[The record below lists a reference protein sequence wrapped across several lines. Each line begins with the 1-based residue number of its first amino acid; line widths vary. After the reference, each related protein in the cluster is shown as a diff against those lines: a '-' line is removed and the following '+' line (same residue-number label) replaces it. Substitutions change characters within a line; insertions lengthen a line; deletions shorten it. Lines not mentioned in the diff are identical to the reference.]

1 GAGADDGSI
10 VDGLGDQCDRWIL
23 RRHGHA
29 PRLRPQRWDP
39 RQDGDSSIVTVD
51 TRGVVV
57 GAAAGT
63 DQELLHAVAVGVTG
77 RVDGVVVR
85 RAAMVVVVQP
95 VVGSGQGDGLHVGM
109 VGVRVGVAAG
119 VDHRDRVPL
128 VLEVQVVHVGV
139 DGVVVDR
146 GPVGHNT
153 RKVVTGGVVLN
164 GREEAYALGTLLI
177 VCVRRRVTMEHL
189 LMSV

>member
-1 GAGADDGSI
+1 RPLAT
-10 VDGLGDQCDRWIL
+10 
-23 RRHGHA
+23 
-29 PRLRPQRWDP
+29 RLYRLSLHDALP
-39 RQDGDSSIVTVD
+39 IC
-51 TRGVVV
+51 VVV

-85 RAAMVVVVQP
+85 RAAMVVEVQP

-139 DGVVVDR
+139 AGVVVDR
-146 GPVGHNT
+146 GPVGHHA
-153 RKVVTGGVVLN
+153 RKVLTGGEVLIGGEGAGDN
-164 GREEAYALGTLLI
+164 GSQRMDGDHQL
-177 VCVRRRVTMEHL
+177 CVRRDAVLAVEL
-189 LMSV
+189 VD